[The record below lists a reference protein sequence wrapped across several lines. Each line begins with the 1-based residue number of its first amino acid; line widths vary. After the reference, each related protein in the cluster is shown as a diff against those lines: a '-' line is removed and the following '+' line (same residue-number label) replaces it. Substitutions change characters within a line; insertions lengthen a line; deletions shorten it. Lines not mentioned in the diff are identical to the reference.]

1 MEELGDVG
9 NYEREWLLHRKNV
22 IGGVTVNRTVAGN
35 KRSVLVPDPDEWS
48 RNPVATVHNTA
59 SPKGQPLREGE
70 VVKDHE
76 VLGGTHDR
84 RKSQNALELL
94 ESVDCD
100 CVLVY

>member
-35 KRSVLVPDPDEWS
+35 KRSILVPDPDEWS
-48 RNPVATVHNTA
+48 KNPVATVHNTA

-76 VLGGTHDR
+76 TIGGTRDR
-84 RKSQNALELL
+84 RRMRTRWNFL
-94 ESVDCD
+94 ESVACD
-100 CVLVY
+100 CVPVY